1 MPERAYRK
9 MVISLKRNS
18 TFVEAAQ
25 FCNCCILF
33 SGLSAPPVTCPYRA
47 EQATGLAGGYDS
59 TGLFVAGLFML
70 LEISHF
76 FKPYYARNYAR
87 IQGVNF

>member
-1 MPERAYRK
+1 MRLDCFPSRLEQSEKKGRAA
-9 MVISLKRNS
+9 S
-18 TFVEAAQ
+18 TARPF
-25 FCNCCILF
+25 
-33 SGLSAPPVTCPYRA
+33 Y
-47 EQATGLAGGYDS
+47 S
-59 TGLFVAGLFML
+59 TGLFVAWLFML